1 MLKIFNSQVRE
12 KQSFVPLEPGKVRMY
27 VCGLTVYDYF
37 HLGNARTLTV
47 FDMVYRWLQR
57 SGYAVKYVRNI
68 TDVDDKIIDRANRNG
83 EPIEALTERMVA
95 AMHEDCDR
103 LGMLRPSAEPRA
115 TGHIEGMLSM
125 IDTLVGKGMAYAA
138 DNGDV
143 YFAVREFPGYG
154 KLSGKSIDDLR
165 AGERVAVNT
174 SKRDPLDF
182 VLWKAAK
189 PQEPHWTSRYGN
201 GRPGWNIECSAMCKA
216 EHGDT
221 LDIHGGGWDLQ
232 FPHHEGEI
240 AQSEG
245 ASGQTFVRYW
255 MHAAFLNM
263 DSEKMSKSLGNVF
276 TVREILAKL
285 DPVQGGEVVRYFL
298 LRGHYRSEI
307 NYTWDTLHDARAS
320 LLALYTALRDVPA
333 APIEID
339 WEQPFAARFKAAMD
353 DDFGTPLAVAVLHE
367 LRGEVNRSRSSELS
381 GLLRA
386 LGGCLGLLQADPAAF
401 VQGAAQGDD
410 AADIDALVAARN
422 AAKKARDF
430 AEADRL
436 RDALKARGVV
446 LEDGP
451 QGTTW
456 RRA

>member
-333 APIEID
+333 APIDID

-367 LRGEVNRSRSSELS
+367 LRGEVNRSRSGELS

>member
-1 MLKIFNSQVRE
+1 MLKIFNSQARE
-12 KQSFVPLEPGKVRMY
+12 KQSFTPLEPGKVRMY

-47 FDMVYRWLQR
+47 FDMVYRWLQQ

-115 TGHIEGMLSM
+115 TAHIDGMLSM

-189 PQEPHWTSRYGN
+189 PQEPHWVSHYGK

-285 DPVQGGEVVRYFL
+285 DPVQGGEVIRYFL

-307 NYTWDTLHDARAS
+307 NYTWDTLHDARSS

-333 APIEID
+333 ASVAID

-353 DDFGTPLAVAVLHE
+353 DDFGTPQAVAVLHE
-367 LRGEVNRSRSSELS
+367 LRGEINRSRSAELS

-410 AADIDALVAARN
+410 AAEIDALVAARN

-436 RDALKARGVV
+436 RDALKARGVL